1 MKKYEMIKELFN
13 NCSGGASATF
23 DEVET
28 EDVEAYLKKMRYI
41 TEKSVVT
48 KIESDSAL
56 VYEVE
61 NNGITA
67 KYTFTEL

>member
-1 MKKYEMIKELFN
+1 MKRYEMIKELFN

-23 DEVET
+23 NEVET
-28 EDVEAYLKKMRYI
+28 DDIEAYLKKMRYI
-41 TEKSVVT
+41 TEKSTVL
-48 KIESDSAL
+48 KSESGGAV